1 MAQTTGAVCQSGY
14 KIEIS
19 ADGSTWKDI
28 SGVGVG
34 IAVSGGDAQV
44 GEQMTAL
51 GEFSLVVPGN
61 KIAPYDIT
69 IRSVY
74 TETADEAFLVA
85 FAAFEGASK
94 MLAARWAPKGTGAT
108 SLNFSTSI
116 DGAGVDI
123 VPIVSC
129 TPPEQDASE
138 GKPAIFEIVLKSPAL
153 YKGTIGA

>member
-1 MAQTTGAVCQSGY
+1 MAQTTTAVCQSGY

-19 ADGSTWKDI
+19 ADGSTWKDV

-34 IAVSGGDAQV
+34 IAVSGGEAQV

-51 GEFSLVVPGN
+51 GEYALVVPGN
-61 KIAPYDIT
+61 KIGPYDIT

-85 FAAFEGASK
+85 YAAFEGASK
-94 MLAARWAPKGTGAT
+94 VLAARWAPKGSGAT
-108 SLNFSTSI
+108 SLNFSTSLA
-116 DGAGVDI
+116 GAAVAI

-138 GKPAIFEIVLKSPAL
+138 GKPAVFELVLKSPAL
-153 YKGTIGA
+153 FKGTIGA

>member
-1 MAQTTGAVCQSGY
+1 MAQTTAAVCQSGY

-19 ADGSTWKDI
+19 TDGTTWKDV

-34 IAVSGGDAQV
+34 IAVSGGEAQV

-51 GEFSLVVPGN
+51 GEYALVVPGN

-74 TETADEAFLVA
+74 TEAADETFVVA
-85 FAAFEGASK
+85 YGAFEGTSK
-94 MLAARWAPKGTGAT
+94 LLAARWAPKGTGAT
-108 SLNFSTSI
+108 SFNFATSVT
-116 DGAGVDI
+116 GAAVAT

-138 GKPAIFEIVLKSPAL
+138 GKPAVFEIVLKSPAL
-153 YKGTIGA
+153 FKGTIGA